1 MSHQLS
7 ETQAVEPTPM
17 TLIQAALESGCDTER
32 LEKLMELQERWNAGE
47 ERKES
52 RAAELSY
59 NKAMSECQSAIQP
72 VVAKLRNTQTNSLYA
87 DLVAVDEAIR
97 PHYTHYGFSLSAGT
111 EKSSK
116 ENNVHV
122 YIDVLH
128 KAGHCRRYGDDFPLD
143 DAGIKGT
150 VNKTQIQAHASTT
163 SYARRYI
170 EMGIFNVTVTRLDQD
185 GNVPVRCINESQV
198 AKLNTIM
205 ETIHPDDD
213 AMGALLRWAG
223 IDSLDKLPADRFR
236 TAKQTLEAKAAKYQ

>member
-17 TLIQAALESGCDTER
+17 TLIQAALESGCDPER

-47 ERKES
+47 ERKEA
-52 RAAELSY
+52 RAAEIEY
-59 NKAMSECQSAIQP
+59 NTAMAECQSECLP
-72 VVAKLRNTQTNSLYA
+72 VQAKMRNNQTNSLYA
-87 DLVAVDEAIR
+87 GLVAVDDAIR
-97 PHYTHYGFSLSAGT
+97 PIYTAHGFSLSSGT
-111 EKSSK
+111 TKSEKDHH
-116 ENNVHV
+116 VHV

-128 KAGHCRRYGDDFPLD
+128 EGGHCRRYGDDYPLD

-150 VNKTQIQAHASTT
+150 TNKTPIQAHASTT

-170 EMGIFNVTVTRLDQD
+170 EMGIFNVTVSRMDQD
-185 GNVPVRCINESQV
+185 GNAPVRPINESQV

-223 IDSLDKLPADRFR
+223 IDSLDMLPADRFR
-236 TAKQTLEAKAAKYQ
+236 TAKQTLEAKAALYQ